1 MQCPF
6 HGGKGYVVST
16 VLKDGTDA
24 VSLFQAVAAYVDG
37 VVTGE
42 VFEETLRNNV
52 KVFKED
58 RQNRSIERD
67 GGILCSAGL
76 VAKLHPAKIEGAQ
89 GELATIN
96 QLAFQRDGSILLR
109 LTGGDCLW
117 GARLVVHCL
126 DAFA

>member
-6 HGGKGYVVST
+6 YGGKGYVVST

-24 VSLFQAVAAYVDG
+24 VGLFQAVAAYVDG

-42 VFEETLRNNV
+42 VFAETLRHHV
-52 KVFKED
+52 EVFMED
-58 RQNRSIERD
+58 RLYRSMERD
-67 GGILCSAGL
+67 GGIRCSGGL
-76 VAKLHPAKIEGAQ
+76 VAKLHPAEIEGAQ

-109 LTGGDCLW
+109 LTGSDGLW
-117 GARLVVHCL
+117 GERFVVHGL